1 MCVWES
7 YQGLFSPGQRQG
19 CEQEQ
24 LKAQGREA
32 AWGWTWGLEDRAE
45 EGSLPLKPTVYKLQN
60 FFVFSS
66 KYQKIYGSLSMF
78 LVGASPGRCQ
88 RTAYCVLL
96 EPSFKEHSVT

>member
-1 MCVWES
+1 MWES

-24 LKAQGREA
+24 LKAQGWEA

-45 EGSLPLKPTVYKLQN
+45 EGSLPLKPTVCKLQN

-66 KYQKIYGSLSMF
+66 KYQKIYGSLSMCF
-78 LVGASPGRCQ
+78 WWEPPQADARE
-88 RTAYCVLL
+88 LL
-96 EPSFKEHSVT
+96 TVCY